1 MIKTSTDVLGCF
13 WLPPH
18 YHKLTSSGVDQNTV
32 KPYSTKVAD
41 SEFKQH
47 FHEHILP
54 ELRSNIVP
62 YQDGKKYMRKSKLHG
77 RGFCDVVNDALK
89 QIYKNRKGYVFT
101 QEQLVEIIKFIP
113 DIDVSYSD
121 GIYFVWK

>member
-1 MIKTSTDVLGCF
+1 MLGCF

-18 YHKLTSSGVDQNTV
+18 YYKLTSSGVDQNTV

-62 YQDGKKYMRKSKLHG
+62 YQDGKKIYEKI
-77 RGFCDVVNDALK
+77 
-89 QIYKNRKGYVFT
+89 QIAW
-101 QEQLVEIIKFIP
+101 Q
-113 DIDVSYSD
+113 
-121 GIYFVWK
+121 GIL

>member
-1 MIKTSTDVLGCF
+1 MLGRF

-32 KPYSTKVAD
+32 KPYSAKVAD

-62 YQDGKKYMRKSKLHG
+62 YQDGKKYMRKSKLYG
-77 RGFCDVVNDALK
+77 RG
-89 QIYKNRKGYVFT
+89 I
-101 QEQLVEIIKFIP
+101 
-113 DIDVSYSD
+113 S
-121 GIYFVWK
+121 

>member
-1 MIKTSTDVLGCF
+1 MLGCF

-89 QIYKNRKGYVFT
+89 QIYKNQT
-101 QEQLVEIIKFIP
+101 I
-113 DIDVSYSD
+113 
-121 GIYFVWK
+121 